1 MAKEAVVIELLWD
14 IIRGRTGNISKVTY
28 APQKPVFPE
37 ELPYEQPFER
47 VTPESQG
54 IPSGRIEGMFR
65 ALAESPTLKMHS
77 VMVLRN
83 GKVIG
88 ETGFY
93 PYQKELWH
101 ACYSVSKSLTAMAI
115 GFLVEEEK
123 LTLDEKIVDIF
134 KKYVGLRGLIRQ
146 KDLTVEHL
154 LTMTSGVG
162 LNEVGAVSGDDWVKS
177 YLEAPVNFEPGEKF
191 EYNSMNSYM
200 LSAIV
205 TEITGES
212 LLDYLRPRLFAPLG
226 ITRVFWESCPK
237 GISKG
242 GWGLFLCAEDLA
254 KLGQLYLNKGLWNGV
269 QVLPASWVEASTTAH
284 ALPSEETGF
293 AGYGYQLWTGRRT
306 GSFAFNGMLGQNV
319 FVYPDDQMVVVTTA
333 GSDIFFNSHEL
344 SKIRDTYLPPEGEEL
359 APLPE
364 NPEAYESLQR
374 LVRELSGSHMRNVS
388 RIQNGSHIQ
397 NISCIQN
404 VSRIQRGGWGRR
416 GVSRNFGSS
425 SSASWLSR
433 GRELSGRRFVLE
445 AAYVGLFPLLGQVF
459 HNNYTEG
466 IREIGFCLEKDQFY
480 LELLEGEVE
489 RRIPVGVGEARILD
503 LDFAGEPYRAA
514 VEGRFTWDE
523 DENPVLVLD
532 FVFLEEAIQRRIKCF
547 FKPEGLEIRFS
558 EIPGKDIVMDGMNSI
573 MSELMEHPLLRRVN
587 EKGNV
592 DLLKV
597 VMGSTL
603 EPVVKAKEIR

>member
-1 MAKEAVVIELLWD
+1 MAKEAVVMELLWD

-28 APQKPVFPE
+28 APQKPAFPE
-37 ELPYEQPFER
+37 EIPYEQPFER
-47 VTPESQG
+47 ATPESQG
-54 IPSGRIEGMFR
+54 ISSDRIEGMFR
-65 ALAESPTLKMHS
+65 ALAKSPNLKMHS

-101 ACYSVSKSLTAMAI
+101 MCYSVSKSMAAMAI

-123 LTLDEKIVDIF
+123 LTLDAKIVDIF

-177 YLEAPVNFEPGEKF
+177 YLEAPVNSDPGSEF

-212 LLDYLRPRLFAPLG
+212 LLDYLRPRLFEPLG

-254 KLGQLYLNKGLWNGV
+254 KLGQLYLDKGRWKGV
-269 QVLPASWVEASTTAH
+269 QVMPEHWVETSTASH
-284 ALPSEETGF
+284 AVPPQETGF
-293 AGYGYQLWTGRRT
+293 AGYGYQLWTGKRT

-319 FVYPDDQMVVVTTA
+319 FVYPDNNMVIVTTA
-333 GSDIFFNSHEL
+333 GSDIFFNSYEL
-344 SKIRDTYLPPEGEEL
+344 SRIREAYLPAEGEEL
-359 APLPE
+359 LPLPE
-364 NPEAYESLQR
+364 NKKAYRSLQS
-374 LVRELSGSHMRNVS
+374 LQWELSNPKEAGT
-388 RIQNGSHIQ
+388 
-397 NISCIQN
+397 CI
-404 VSRIQRGGWGRR
+404 RKGGWGRKR
-416 GVSRNFGSS
+416 KPQE
-425 SSASWLSR
+425 SWKKEAL
-433 GRELSGRRFVLE
+433 EVSGRSYALE

-466 IREIGFCLEKDQFY
+466 IREIGFLLEKEQFY
-480 LELLEGEVE
+480 LNILEGDVE
-489 RRIPVGVGEARILD
+489 RKIPVGMQKAEILD
-503 LDFAGEPYRAA
+503 LDFAGEPYRVA
-514 VEGRFTWDE
+514 VEGRFTRDE
-523 DENPVLVLD
+523 DENKVLVVD
-532 FVFLEEAIQRRIKCF
+532 FSFLEEAVQRRIKCF
-547 FKPEGLEIRFS
+547 WKGDSMEIRFS
-558 EIPGKDIVMDGMNSI
+558 EVPGKDIVLEGMNSI
-573 MSELMEHPLLRRVN
+573 MSEILEHPLLRRIS

-592 DLLKV
+592 DLVKV
-597 VMGSTL
+597 VMTSTL
-603 EPVVKAKEIR
+603 EPVVKAEEIL